1 MLKTTL
7 TSTQLQKQTA
17 QVYEKI
23 LKPVQKKFIFYFDRA
38 VSDYICG
45 LLSVA
50 GFTQPL
56 PHHQS
61 LPIAG

>member
-17 QVYEKI
+17 QLYEKI

-38 VSDYICG
+38 VSDYI
-45 LLSVA
+45 
-50 GFTQPL
+50 
-56 PHHQS
+56 
-61 LPIAG
+61 